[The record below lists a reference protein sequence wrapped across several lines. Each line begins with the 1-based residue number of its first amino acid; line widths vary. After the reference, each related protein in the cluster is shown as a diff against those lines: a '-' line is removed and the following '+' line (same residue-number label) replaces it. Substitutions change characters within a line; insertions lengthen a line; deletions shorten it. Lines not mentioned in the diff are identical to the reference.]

1 MKNKGKGFL
10 QKIATVLT
18 LSVFL
23 SMPAFAMEST
33 APAEPAEPTQQEMDE
48 AYDEAMMQADS
59 EISFLTLEEVNYR
72 LAVLLKFASD
82 KLTDEDYAEMKDPDV
97 ERLLSTDGLIAQ
109 CESLLKE
116 NDMQTDLSA
125 YEEAVSSWKEYREG
139 LSKDTEAADDAIY
152 EQLPLESRAEYLET
166 AYNVGNAVW
175 SVLKNE
181 LGELI
186 SGVTGLGSDIGTYLE
201 EGASVV
207 SNAFSLLDQLNVTI
221 SVGSDSARYEKRIA
235 LQIIKTKL
243 NLLQQMLQLSCN
255 IIETIP
261 SF

>member
-10 QKIATVLT
+10 QIMAAVLT
-18 LSVFL
+18 LTVFL

-82 KLTDEDYAEMKDPDV
+82 KLTDEDYAEMKNPDV

-109 CESLLKE
+109 CESFLKE

-125 YEEAVSSWKEYREG
+125 YEEAVSSWKEYMEG
-139 LSKDTEAADDAIY
+139 LPKDTEAAEDAIY
-152 EQLPLESRAEYLET
+152 DQLPLEDRAEYLE
-166 AYNVGNAVW
+166 AA
-175 SVLKNE
+175 
-181 LGELI
+181 
-186 SGVTGLGSDIGTYLE
+186 
-201 EGASVV
+201 
-207 SNAFSLLDQLNVTI
+207 
-221 SVGSDSARYEKRIA
+221 
-235 LQIIKTKL
+235 
-243 NLLQQMLQLSCN
+243 
-255 IIETIP
+255 
-261 SF
+261 

>member
-10 QKIATVLT
+10 QIMAAVLT
-18 LSVFL
+18 LTVFL
-23 SMPAFAMEST
+23 SMPAFATEST
-33 APAEPAEPTQQEMDE
+33 DPAEPAEPTQQEMDE

-152 EQLPLESRAEYLET
+152 EQLPLESRAEYLEA
-166 AYNVGNAVW
+166 AYNVENAVW

-186 SGVTGLGSDIGTYLE
+186 SEVTGLGSDIGTYLE

-221 SVGSDSARYEKRIA
+221 SV
-235 LQIIKTKL
+235 
-243 NLLQQMLQLSCN
+243 NC
-255 IIETIP
+255 
-261 SF
+261 